1 MLVNGRSPLCLVVFE
16 CLQALASIGEPL
28 LVLSEPRGMFPRCA
42 LRLCLTL
49 ARGVQSLLT
58 LRERPLQLAQPSL
71 CSARIGAEARQFT
84 REPLLLLAERLVF
97 VGQSVEIAHGLC
109 VLLHEQVQALGGHG
123 AALCQL
129 LLRALLL
136 PYAPL

>member
-1 MLVNGRSPLCLVVFE
+1 
-16 CLQALASIGEPL
+16 
-28 LVLSEPRGMFPRCA
+28 MFPRCA

-58 LRERPLQLAQPSL
+58 LRERLLQFAQPHL
-71 CSARIGAEARQFT
+71 CRAGFRAEARQFN
-84 REPLLLLAERLVF
+84 REPLLLLPERLVF

-123 AALCQL
+123 AALRQL

-136 PYAPL
+136 PYVPL